1 MKRKRKVGRPELP
14 KNKRKVRFSVTLKP
28 DLLKRIDDKV
38 TPENGRNSLIESTL
52 ENNF

>member
-28 DLLKRIDDKV
+28 DLIDRIDQKV
-38 TPENGRNSLIESTL
+38 TPDKGRNSLIEQTL
-52 ENNF
+52 EENF